1 MAEKAVLAV
10 IGAGEGAYP
19 ILKRA
24 QTLDYVTTLA
34 FGQEGSLAKDY
45 ADIYV
50 TADIFDSDF
59 IIDKCKEYG
68 VSGLIG
74 TSESTTEIAAIL
86 ADRLGLLGND
96 VTNGFGARNKSVMR
110 DRVAN
115 VKTVKQPWFKSYNPN
130 DEYEFPVIVKA
141 PDSCGKRGISI
152 ARNKDDL
159 RKAVAYS
166 KEYSDCGDVLIEQYL
181 EGGKEYSIE
190 CLAGNGLYEV
200 IQYTE
205 KDSSGPPHFVENGH
219 HQPADLSD
227 AVKSRI
233 QAAVKDI
240 LKAIG
245 INCGLAHMELK
256 IINDE
261 LYFIEVGARGGGD
274 HIADTLTIKST
285 DFDYFKAA
293 IDCCLGKYVHQDV
306 HNVACTG
313 IYFHCKANEHLAPI
327 FEKAKTAD
335 WCICNTVTQD
345 NFNEANSNV
354 ETSSSGYIIYCS
366 DKKITLEN
374 F

>member
-1 MAEKAVLAV
+1 MKEKAVLAV

-24 QTLDYVTTLA
+24 QTLDYVSTLA
-34 FGQEGSLAKDY
+34 FGQDNSLAKDL
-45 ADIYV
+45 ADIFII
-50 TADIFDSDF
+50 ADIFDIDL
-59 IIDKCKEYG
+59 IIAKCKEYG

-86 ADRLGLLGND
+86 ADKLGLLGND
-96 VTNGFGARNKSVMR
+96 ITNGFGARNKSVMR
-110 DRVAN
+110 ARVAN
-115 VKTVKQPWFKSYNPN
+115 VKSVKQPWFKLYDPN
-130 DEYEFPVIVKA
+130 DKYEFPIIVKA
-141 PDSCGKRGISI
+141 PDSCGKKGISI
-152 ARNKDDL
+152 ARNNEDL
-159 RKAVAYS
+159 RKSVAYAQ
-166 KEYSDCGDVLIEQYL
+166 EYSDCGDVLIEQYL
-181 EGGKEYSIE
+181 EGGREYSIE

-200 IQYTE
+200 IQFTE

-219 HQPADLSD
+219 HQPANLSD
-227 AVKSRI
+227 EMKSRI
-233 QAAVKDI
+233 RTVAVDI

-245 INCGLAHMELK
+245 IHCGLAHMELK
-256 IINDE
+256 IINNE
-261 LYFIEVGARGGGD
+261 IYFIEVGARGGGD
-274 HIADTLTIKST
+274 HIADTLTVRST

-293 IDCCLGKYVHQDV
+293 IDCCLGMYVHQDV
-306 HNVACTG
+306 HHTAYTG

-327 FEKAKTAD
+327 FEKAKTAN

-345 NFNEANSNV
+345 SFAEANSNV